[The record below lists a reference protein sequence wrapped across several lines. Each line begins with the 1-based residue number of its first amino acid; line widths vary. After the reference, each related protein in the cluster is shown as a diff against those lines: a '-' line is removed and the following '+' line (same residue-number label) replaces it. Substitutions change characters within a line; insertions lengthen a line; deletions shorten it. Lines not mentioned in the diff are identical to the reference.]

1 MNQFL
6 KFGTVAL
13 RAVAAML
20 TLSVAVQAA
29 TIERIEIIGQPNGC
43 TMIYRDGVS
52 DRGTTVSYVTL
63 SCPKAD
69 RSTQIAERP
78 ATPHRSAVGT
88 RQ

>member
-1 MNQFL
+1 MNQFVNL
-6 KFGTVAL
+6 GAIAL
-13 RAVAAML
+13 RAAAVML
-20 TLSVAVQAA
+20 TLSVAARA
-29 TIERIEIIGQPNGC
+29 EPIERIEVVGQPNGC

-52 DRGTTVSYVTL
+52 DRGMTVSYVTL

-78 ATPHRSAVGT
+78 ATPHRSAAGS